1 MSTQDTLRPSRR
13 FALLTSRLI
22 LIPTPLAISIPS
34 YVNLYADLH
43 ANAAFCSMGF
53 GSAFPVQTRTQEQ
66 MQEVIATRDI
76 ARSWDKRAIGDFAV
90 GQRSKL
96 QIENTTGRK
105 LAEATN
111 TVVVIDESDMDGVCQ
126 TLDDVEW
133 LGYAG
138 VRDATTTSLPPRNAS
153 DAPLPPWEDMVEL
166 RYGVAPCCWG
176 QGVAREAAEAVMQ
189 WAATER
195 GVKRFIAETEK
206 ENARSGRVLEKMG
219 FKKSGTGY
227 WKDEDE
233 VEWERDAASLW

>member
-1 MSTQDTLRPSRR
+1 
-13 FALLTSRLI
+13 
-22 LIPTPLAISIPS
+22 
-34 YVNLYADLH
+34 
-43 ANAAFCSMGF
+43 
-53 GSAFPVQTRTQEQ
+53 
-66 MQEVIATRDI
+66 
-76 ARSWDKRAIGDFAV
+76 
-90 GQRSKL
+90 
-96 QIENTTGRK
+96 
-105 LAEATN
+105 
-111 TVVVIDESDMDGVCQ
+111 
-126 TLDDVEW
+126 
-133 LGYAG
+133 
-138 VRDATTTSLPPRNAS
+138 
-153 DAPLPPWEDMVEL
+153 MVEL

>member
-43 ANAAFCSMGF
+43 DNAAFCSMGF
-53 GSAFPVQTRTQEQ
+53 GSAFLVQTRTQEQ

-76 ARSWDKRAIGDFAV
+76 ALSWDKRAIGDFAV
-90 GQRSKL
+90 GRRSKL
-96 QIENTTGRK
+96 QIEDTTGRK
-105 LAEATN
+105 LAAATN
-111 TVVVIDESDMDGVCQ
+111 TVVIIDESDMGGVCQ
-126 TLDDVEW
+126 TLDDIEW
-133 LGYAG
+133 LGYVG
-138 VRDATTTSLPPRNAS
+138 VRDATTTSLPSRNAS
-153 DAPLPPWEDMVEL
+153 DAPLPPWEEMVEL
-166 RYGVAPCCWG
+166 RYGVAPSCWG

-219 FKKSGTGY
+219 FKKSGTQY